1 MKHSVYA
8 HENKKEW
15 LDWKFDFSWQGTRLS
30 VEIPN
35 NDPDYKKEIGPEL
48 VSPKFIK
55 HGSYH
60 HYDDWKELQKRCY
73 DQFNLMELK
82 ENEFKVNHDPMD
94 YNRIV
99 PKGIYPLPNHKRIVM
114 EPFKAM
120 SELPSG
126 ADKFNKFEKDPMAYM
141 VSQELEIAKGMQE
154 ITPEVSMITNLQNMK
169 YGLLSDSSDAEI
181 CEKLLNMNFIDRLIE
196 SHLQSTSD
204 NASDATL
211 LPRDPAAFRK
221 FHTSIP
227 QPQSLYN
234 QYWLKEAAKK
244 KHIQELLD

>member
-1 MKHSVYA
+1 M
-8 HENKKEW
+8 
-15 LDWKFDFSWQGTRLS
+15 
-30 VEIPN
+30 I
-35 NDPDYKKEIGPEL
+35 
-48 VSPKFIK
+48 SPKFIK

-60 HYDDWKELQKRCY
+60 HYDDWKDLQKKCY

-141 VSQELEIAKGMQE
+141 VKQELEIAKGMQE
-154 ITPEVSMITNLQNMK
+154 ITPEVSMITNL
-169 YGLLSDSSDAEI
+169 
-181 CEKLLNMNFIDRLIE
+181 
-196 SHLQSTSD
+196 
-204 NASDATL
+204 
-211 LPRDPAAFRK
+211 
-221 FHTSIP
+221 
-227 QPQSLYN
+227 
-234 QYWLKEAAKK
+234 
-244 KHIQELLD
+244 